1 MLSQQFHSYTCRC
14 HYRANLM
21 SVTNLKHLICT
32 ELNLFNMT
40 LMNWSHSPLRFFFFF
55 FFTKLHLHYSWSC
68 LRSCLTLIM
77 YPFTLW
83 PLQESHD
90 TDDCLIHT
98 EKKKIMVRTTSKMCQ
113 SCVTNVFRAVNKY
126 SKAHD
131 VFPLFPQHKFA
142 PHSLWLLDKKC
153 LCFKGKAC
161 IYCKLWDASVKK
173 TCL

>member
-14 HYRANLM
+14 HYGANLM

-40 LMNWSHSPLRFFFFF
+40 LMNWSHSPLRFFVC

-77 YPFTLW
+77 YPFTFSDLYRNHMI
-83 PLQESHD
+83 LMIALYTQ
-90 TDDCLIHT
+90 
-98 EKKKIMVRTTSKMCQ
+98 KKKIMVRTTSKMCQ
-113 SCVTNVFRAVNKY
+113 SCVTNVFRAINKY

-131 VFPLFPQHKFA
+131 IFPLFPQHKFA